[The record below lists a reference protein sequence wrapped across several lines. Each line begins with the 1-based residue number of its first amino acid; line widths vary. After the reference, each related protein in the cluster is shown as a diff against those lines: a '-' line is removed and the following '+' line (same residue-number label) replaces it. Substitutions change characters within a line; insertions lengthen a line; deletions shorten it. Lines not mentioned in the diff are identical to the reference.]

1 MSKFNIFKEQNAKQN
16 KMHVALIGV
25 AVAEAESWASWEWFT
40 DFLRKAH
47 PRLSTP
53 GISIAS
59 DRCKGLIGAV
69 ERSFPKAH
77 HRWCYKH
84 LERNIRARY
93 GVATVP
99 LFRKCVYAKT
109 PAEWEAF
116 FGELCTAH
124 PDVARYLDPLGD
136 IPPSTY
142 SHAFFPGCTFGFTTS
157 NPGMSYCCI
166 FMFFP
171 FYFLHR

>member
-1 MSKFNIFKEQNAKQN
+1 MSTQLPFILGDYN
-16 KMHVALIGV
+16 KLVLLLAATIDAEHHIALIGV
-25 AVAEAESWASWEWFT
+25 AVAEAESRASWEWFT
-40 DFLRKAH
+40 EFLRKAH

-109 PAEWEAF
+109 PAE
-116 FGELCTAH
+116 
-124 PDVARYLDPLGD
+124 
-136 IPPSTY
+136 
-142 SHAFFPGCTFGFTTS
+142 
-157 NPGMSYCCI
+157 
-166 FMFFP
+166 
-171 FYFLHR
+171 